1 MSEEKPPELPS
12 APQQPGEKTSGRKGC
27 LVAIG
32 LSCLSPLLFVAS
44 IFLASGENDY
54 ASVLGAMSF
63 LLPMFGV
70 LIWLGSKRLY
80 EWPRE
85 DATTAPEDE
94 PEDAEQ

>member
-1 MSEEKPPELPS
+1 MS
-12 APQQPGEKTSGRKGC
+12 KGC

-44 IFLASGENDY
+44 IFLALGENHY

-63 LLPMFGV
+63 VLPMFGV

-80 EWPRE
+80 KWPKE
-85 DATTAPEDE
+85 GVTTAPEDE

>member
-1 MSEEKPPELPS
+1 MSEEEPPELPS
-12 APQQPGEKTSGRKGC
+12 PPRQPDGKKSVSKWC

-63 LLPMFGV
+63 VLPMFGV

-80 EWPRE
+80 KWPKE